1 MKRVKQAID
10 HLLIDLHPLQ
20 LGLKQFT
27 IDWIENLRDESREP
41 LDDVT
46 AETENLAFSYR
57 LDVLIEVMAHGKD
70 REFLVMLQ
78 TFTNCFN
85 QSNKQVF

>member
-1 MKRVKQAID
+1 MTRVKQVID
-10 HLLIDLHPLQ
+10 RMMIDLHPLQ

-41 LDDVT
+41 LSDVS
-46 AETENLAFSYR
+46 ADTENLAFSYR

-70 REFLVMLQ
+70 REFLTMLK
-78 TFTNCFN
+78 TFTDCFIA
-85 QSNKQVF
+85 SNKEPF